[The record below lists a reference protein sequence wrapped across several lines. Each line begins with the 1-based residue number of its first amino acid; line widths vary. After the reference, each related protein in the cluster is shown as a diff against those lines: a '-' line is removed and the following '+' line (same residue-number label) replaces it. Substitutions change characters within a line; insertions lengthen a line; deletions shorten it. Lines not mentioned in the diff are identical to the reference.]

1 MNITLIDIGNIA
13 NDGTGD
19 DLRTAFGYINENF
32 VELETSIDASTVAAN
47 LGAGVGVFKQKTVNT
62 LEFKSLAVDDKLT
75 VAADGNTITI
85 STNFE
90 NKTLRI
96 GGIEVIGDGQGA
108 STTIGQ
114 SSINTGTFYGHLS
127 GNVMGSVVSLAPNYF
142 IGTGSIAGYR
152 PEPFSFFLLANQ
164 TSNTT
169 TVVLKKAL
177 RNGQR
182 EIVSSNNVPSVG
194 FFIVSGPTRSKIL
207 SVTDNGSTF
216 TVQLQNPI
224 SVVENVNYVITEEYL
239 PARVDGV
246 SVRDLSST
254 INTFDFG
261 NLDGVYTSAI
271 PYLLSQIGLDMGTI
285 TSPADVSVD
294 AGTI

>member
-1 MNITLIDIGNIA
+1 MNITQINIGDIA

-19 DLRTAFGYINENF
+19 DLRTAFDIINHNF
-32 VELETSIDASTVAAN
+32 VEVETSIDASTVAAN

-62 LEFKSLAVDDKLT
+62 LEFKSLAVDDKLAI
-75 VAADGNTITI
+75 AADGNTITI

-96 GGIEVIGDGQGA
+96 GGIEVIGNNNNGT
-108 STTIGQ
+108 STVIGQ
-114 SSINTGTFYGHLS
+114 NSVTSGMFNGTVN
-127 GNVMGSVVSLAPNYF
+127 GNLIGGRVYPLAPDYIIGDGNINGVQPNPGLPNY
-142 IGTGSIAGYR
+142 R
-152 PEPFSFFLLANQ
+152 
-164 TSNTT
+164 
-169 TVVLKKAL
+169 
-177 RNGQR
+177 
-182 EIVSSNNVPSVG
+182 
-194 FFIVSGPTRSKIL
+194 
-207 SVTDNGSTF
+207 
-216 TVQLQNPI
+216 
-224 SVVENVNYVITEEYL
+224 

-261 NLDGVYTSAI
+261 NLGGVYTSAI
-271 PYLLSQIGLDMGTI
+271 PYMLSQIGLDMGTI